1 MDAAAAAAPVS
12 GVEELATLMLN
23 VQGEDQRGV
32 TPINK
37 CLHLARPAASSTLTR
52 LQRAALD
59 TSEGCQVA
67 QHFATLVSVTEQP
80 WWRR

>member
-1 MDAAAAAAPVS
+1 MDAAAAAIVS

-23 VQGEDQRGV
+23 VQGEDQQGA
-32 TPINK
+32 TPTSK
-37 CLHLARPAASSTLTR
+37 CLRPARPAVSNTLTR
-52 LQRAALD
+52 LQRAALV

-67 QHFATLVSVTEQP
+67 QHFVTLVSVTEQP